1 MLSQLQT
8 SILDGDFSAVH
19 VWWPKCRH
27 TDFHQPPF
35 LATITAVSYPWR
47 VRNRQPEHEAASNQ
61 INQAALNTQWSQLGK
76 ETLLKHSST
85 ISKLFLETDSCAAWE
100 PWEAT
105 WPFRLEDHPTD
116 QNWIETIRPSNR
128 PSPRLDPIVPLH
140 QASLRLHN
148 LPLSAVQ
155 DIPGT
160 GGKTNKTVLRTCQLC
175 LTESTHGVKKIETNR
190 WRCRKPTGWRAG
202 GRRRQRAYGNGMAR
216 HPRFLEP
223 RIASAWTF
231 H

>member
-1 MLSQLQT
+1 M
-8 SILDGDFSAVH
+8 GAVGSN
-19 VWWPKCRH
+19 
-27 TDFHQPPF
+27 
-35 LATITAVSYPWR
+35 TA
-47 VRNRQPEHEAASNQ
+47 
-61 INQAALNTQWSQLGK
+61 
-76 ETLLKHSST
+76 
-85 ISKLFLETDSCAAWE
+85 FC
-100 PWEAT
+100 
-105 WPFRLEDHPTD
+105 LEDHPTD

-202 GRRRQRAYGNGMAR
+202 GRRRQRAYGNRKDGTAC
-216 HPRFLEP
+216 PVFGAVT
-223 RIASAWTF
+223 ASACAFLVRFQCSREKFNAWMSAALL
-231 H
+231 